1 MSASLIDRRSAD
13 WPEGAIGPDRPVV
26 VLLHGYGSNEH
37 DLPGLV
43 PAIGLALPWASLRA
57 PLELAPGASAWFAL
71 TMPGDPDPAPVV
83 EATDAIWAWIDAS
96 AGPEARVVPI
106 GFSQGGLMASQ
117 LLRTRP
123 RRVLAPVVL
132 AGFVLGTEQ
141 PADAD
146 LLAERPAA
154 FWGRGDAD
162 RVITPD
168 AIARTAAFLPQHTTL
183 AERIY
188 RGLAHGVS
196 VEEIDDV
203 RAFLAAEIGPEA
215 ITPR

>member
-13 WPEGAIGPDRPVV
+13 WPEGDLGPDRPVAL
-26 VLLHGYGSNEH
+26 LLHGYGSNEH
-37 DLPGLV
+37 DLAGLV

-71 TMPGDPDPAPVV
+71 TMPGDPDPAPVM
-83 EATDAIWAWIDAS
+83 EATEAIWAWIDAS
-96 AGPEARVVPI
+96 AGLEARVVPI

-183 AERIY
+183 VERIY

-196 VEEIDDV
+196 AEEIDDV
-203 RAFLAAEIGPEA
+203 RAFLAAEVGAEA
-215 ITPR
+215 VTPR

>member
-13 WPEGAIGPDRPVV
+13 WPEGTIGPDRPVA

-37 DLPGLV
+37 DLASLV

-71 TMPGDPDPAPVV
+71 SLPGDPDPAPVV

-141 PADAD
+141 SADAD

-196 VEEIDDV
+196 AEEIDDV
-203 RAFLAAEIGPEA
+203 RAFLAAEVGTEA
-215 ITPR
+215 VTPR

>member
-13 WPEGAIGPDRPVV
+13 WPEGAVGPDRPVA

-37 DLPGLV
+37 DLAGLV
-43 PAIGLALPWASLRA
+43 PAIGLSLPWASLRA

-71 TMPGDPDPAPVV
+71 TLPGDPDAAPVV
-83 EATDAIWAWIDAS
+83 EATEAIWAWVDLH
-96 AGPEARVVPI
+96 AGPEARIVPI
-106 GFSQGGLMASQ
+106 GFSQGGLMVSQ

-123 RRVLAPVVL
+123 HRVLAPVVL

-141 PADAD
+141 PADTD
-146 LLAERPAA
+146 LLTERPAA

-168 AIARTAAFLPQHTTL
+168 AIARTAGFLPQHTTL

-188 RGLAHGVS
+188 RGLGHGVS
-196 VEEIDDV
+196 PEEIDDV
-203 RAFLAAEIGPEA
+203 RAFLAAEVGAEA
-215 ITPR
+215 TTPR

>member
-1 MSASLIDRRSAD
+1 MSPSLIDRRSAD
-13 WPEGAIGPDRPVV
+13 WPEGVIGPDCPVV

-37 DLPGLV
+37 DLASLV

-71 TMPGDPDPAPVV
+71 SLPGDPDPAPVV

-96 AGPEARVVPI
+96 AGPDARVVPI

-196 VEEIDDV
+196 AEEIDDV
-203 RAFLAAEIGPEA
+203 RAFLAAEVGTEA